1 MSTSGSALDNKVK
14 HLLDVVTQHRDE
26 KCAAIRVNAQ
36 AEARELL
43 RTAWRE
49 ARERLHNDN
58 VETRRRIEHALA
70 SQEAQQKT
78 RARQQR
84 QADDSVLL
92 AAAHSALQAALLQR
106 WQQPASRQQWCE
118 ALVNAAVTTLDG
130 KAWTVEHPAD
140 WPMSEHDALLQLVN
154 SLCGKM
160 PRLQAKAD
168 ISAGLRICAGG
179 TCMDATIDGLL
190 RDRERIDAE
199 LLALCN
205 KRAGEDA

>member
-1 MSTSGSALDNKVK
+1 MSTSGSALDSKVK

-26 KCAAIRVNAQ
+26 KCAAIRASAQ
-36 AEARELL
+36 AEARALL
-43 RTAWRE
+43 RTAWHE

-70 SQEAQQKT
+70 SQEAQRKT

-92 AAAHSALQAALLQR
+92 AAARAALQAALLQR

-118 ALVNAAVTTLDG
+118 ALVKAAVTTLDG

-168 ISAGLRICAGG
+168 ISAGLRICAEG

-205 KRAGEDA
+205 ERAGGDA